1 MRSGKICITQK
12 KYFVRV
18 QKNCHLST
26 MTIGNRRNESRL
38 PQKVALCHNEVNTK
52 VSSYQKTRLEGIPN
66 HSRTKPEVFPMYH
79 NVSISCFAFFR
90 SVRLQFCTKVHI
102 RTQRNCLTGKLEIN
116 RSIQEFNCTF
126 GACTDNNYQLF
137 SLTNGK

>member
-12 KYFVRV
+12 NYFVRV
-18 QKNCHLST
+18 QNFFSARTKNRPLST
-26 MTIGNRRNESRL
+26 MKYAWCRNESRL

-52 VSSYQKTRLEGIPN
+52 VSSCQKTRTEGKAKD
-66 HSRTKPEVFPMYH
+66 SRTKPEGFPMDH

-102 RTQRNCLTGKLEIN
+102 RTQRNCLTGKLEIS

-126 GACTDNNYQLF
+126 GACTDNNYQ
-137 SLTNGK
+137 

>member
-1 MRSGKICITQK
+1 MRSRKNCITQK

-18 QKNCHLST
+18 QIFFLRVQKNRPLYT

-38 PQKVALCHNEVNTK
+38 PQKVTLCHKEVNTK
-52 VSSYQKTRLEGIPN
+52 VSSCQKTRLEGIPN
-66 HSRTKPEVFPMYH
+66 HSRTKPEGFPMYH

-102 RTQRNCLTGKLEIN
+102 RTQRNCLTGKREIN

-126 GACTDNNYQLF
+126 GACTDNNYQ
-137 SLTNGK
+137 